1 MVDLLFGRVPSVGRG
16 VDVVNLLIFH
26 CQFTNLHHLGS
37 KETHTPT
44 RVYWVYCVA
53 ALAVVAVVAVAC
65 FCCFWFCCCRCCCCC
80 CRCRC
85 RGCCRGRGRGRGR
98 CRGRGRG
105 RGLGRGCRCCC
116 CCCRC
121 RRRRR
126 RRRRRRCCCC
136 CCCRQFTTVQ
146 LLFGNSH
153 QKSSPRGEWES
164 RVLLVSR
171 SRKTLL
177 SSIAAVGSRSERR
190 VAPTTCEALP
200 RPSMFQCF
208 AGTEKGSGD
217 QWWQFGLTDVSR
229 GSHCGGRK
237 ACTVVKVK
245 VKTTL

>member
-1 MVDLLFGRVPSVGRG
+1 MVDLLFGPVPSVGRG
-16 VDVVNLLIFH
+16 GDVVNLLIFH
-26 CQFTNLHHLGS
+26 CQSTNLHHLGF

-53 ALAVVAVVAVAC
+53 ALAAVAVA
-65 FCCFWFCCCRCCCCC
+65 CCCCC
-80 CRCRC
+80 C
-85 RGCCRGRGRGRGR
+85 CCCG
-98 CRGRGRG
+98 
-105 RGLGRGCRCCC
+105 C
-116 CCCRC
+116 CCCR
-121 RRRRR
+121 RQ
-126 RRRRRRCCCC
+126 RRRCCW

-177 SSIAAVGSRSERR
+177 SSIAAAGNRSERR

>member
-1 MVDLLFGRVPSVGRG
+1 MVDLLFGPVPSVGRG

-26 CQFTNLHHLGS
+26 CQSTNLHHLGL
-37 KETHTPT
+37 KKHIRHHGFIEFI
-44 RVYWVYCVA
+44 V
-53 ALAVVAVVAVAC
+53 LLLLLLLLLLVVVVVVL
-65 FCCFWFCCCRCCCCC
+65 CCCCC
-80 CRCRC
+80 SC
-85 RGCCRGRGRGRGR
+85 
-98 CRGRGRG
+98 
-105 RGLGRGCRCCC
+105 
-116 CCCRC
+116 
-121 RRRRR
+121 
-126 RRRRRRCCCC
+126 RRRRRCCCC

-153 QKSSPRGEWES
+153 QNSSPRGEWES

-208 AGTEKGSGD
+208 AGTEKG
-217 QWWQFGLTDVSR
+217 
-229 GSHCGGRK
+229 HCGGRK
-237 ACTVVKVK
+237 ACAVVKVK